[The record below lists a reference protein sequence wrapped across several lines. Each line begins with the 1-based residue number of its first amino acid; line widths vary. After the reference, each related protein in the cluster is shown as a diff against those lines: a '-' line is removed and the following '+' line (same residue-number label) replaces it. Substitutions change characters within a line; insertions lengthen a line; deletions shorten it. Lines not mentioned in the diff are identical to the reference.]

1 LSLKI
6 SVDTV
11 KPRFTRPLV
20 LLGKGKKALVP
31 DTEGRSKSGHGE
43 SGFYSISCNLVG
55 VPDEHN
61 PIIRNFPLQ
70 KVADDVVLEIV
81 RFVGNVVRNDDCAQL
96 FANAGLP
103 NTLIEL
109 ITAKQV

>member
-1 LSLKI
+1 M
-6 SVDTV
+6 
-11 KPRFTRPLV
+11 LV
-20 LLGKGKKALVP
+20 
-31 DTEGRSKSGHGE
+31 SH
-43 SGFYSISCNLVG
+43 
-55 VPDEHN
+55 
-61 PIIRNFPLQ
+61 LQ

-109 ITAKQV
+109 ITAKQVLIVQIVQVLIVQIVFCRIHCSFPL